1 MWYICINV
9 NSKQYGLSMDQE
21 KWKLWGPNIL
31 ERWRFFDKILDI
43 KAMAPK
49 RPNDFSVFTLPN
61 YDSSHYLNITV
72 YLAVML
78 QAPLHTKKFTFQLC
92 YKLLV
97 ILQNLTESKKFHKS
111 SHDGL
116 LKNNILG
123 KVSDAISVST
133 ILKNKLYQHKVPV
146 LPICSIYPTLNKVWI
161 LLKNGVTFTHFL
173 VSAIKNNSDKPN

>member
-1 MWYICINV
+1 MCCRWIKRSENYEVQIFKNDEDFLIRSLI
-9 NSKQYGLSMDQE
+9 SKQWHLRDPMIF
-21 KWKLWGPNIL
+21 L
-31 ERWRFFDKILDI
+31 F
-43 KAMAPK
+43 
-49 RPNDFSVFTLPN
+49 FTLPN

-92 YKLLV
+92 YKLLF